1 MPYYDSTTKQFN
13 KSKSIITSDEYAMRN
28 RAIWIMSNTPDEVTY
43 YANKAIVDS
52 LHNLWLGRNARVMT
66 EEVNT
71 FWKWHRGFRKP
82 AETILTKGD

>member
-1 MPYYDSTTKQFN
+1 MRYYDSSTQEFN
-13 KSKSIITSDEYAMRN
+13 KSKSIITSAEYAMRN
-28 RAIWIMSNTPDEVTY
+28 RAIWIMVNTDSETVY
-43 YANKAIVDS
+43 MQNKAIVDS

-82 AETILTKGD
+82 AETVLS